1 MSINPSDLIN
11 HIMTTPQ
18 TGQLVRVVNQSGAE
32 FYIPVTYFQTEASGV
47 DGVTGSGN
55 ITVNNADPQNPIVG
69 ITATPSFTTVT
80 ALTGDITTVNATSVA
95 ASATITAATSVTT
108 SIFATSLV
116 TKNLSITE
124 NSITA
129 AGTYVAV
136 DLLYYSK
143 STGSHVFYTNGVA
156 RWSVNG
162 SGALNPDTDN
172 TYDIGNL
179 LVNPRDIHAT
189 RSLIKKGL
197 AEEGYA
203 SLSVLSATASKT
215 FKGGATETIAVK
227 IPAGAEIIGTAW
239 RIDVDIVLGGGGVNF
254 DLNYTGGATQAIVT
268 DETTLTK
275 NNKNNA
281 PFNVNAATN
290 ITSAT
295 TDIVVTPDAGTI
307 DSGAITCVTFYRAI
321 ANLTDAA

>member
-1 MSINPSDLIN
+1 MQINPSDLIN

-18 TGQLVRVVNQSGAE
+18 TGQLVRVVNQSGSE
-32 FYIPVTYFQTEASGV
+32 FYIPVTYFQTSASGV
-47 DGVTGSGN
+47 DGVTGTGN
-55 ITVNNADPQNPIVG
+55 ITVDNTNPQTPIVG
-69 ITATPSFTTVT
+69 ISATPSFTTV
-80 ALTGDITTVNATSVA
+80 AATS
-95 ASATITAATSVTT
+95 TITATTSVTT
-108 SIFATSLV
+108 ATLATSGV
-116 TKNLSITE
+116 ARNVSINA

-129 AGTYVAV
+129 GGTDAAV
-136 DLLYYSK
+136 DLLYLSK
-143 STGSHVFYTNGVA
+143 STGSHVFYTNSVA
-156 RWSVNG
+156 RWNING
-162 SGALNPDTDN
+162 SGAFNPEVDN

-197 AEEGYA
+197 AAEGYA
-203 SLSVLSATASKT
+203 SLSILSATASTT
-215 FKGGATETIAVK
+215 FVGGATETIAVQ

-268 DETTLTK
+268 NEATLTK
-275 NNKNNA
+275 NNKNRVF
-281 PFNVNAATN
+281 FNVNAATS

-295 TDIVVTPDAGTI
+295 TDILVTPDAGTI
-307 DSGAITCVTFYRAI
+307 TSGAITCVTFYRAI

>member
-11 HIMTTPQ
+11 HIMPTPQ
-18 TGQLVRVVNQSGAE
+18 TGQLVRVVNESGAE
-32 FYIPVTYFQTEASGV
+32 FFIPVTYFQTAASGV

-55 ITVNNADPQNPIVG
+55 ITVNNDDLQNPIVG
-69 ITATPSFTTVT
+69 ISATPSFTTVT
-80 ALTGDITTVNATSVA
+80 A
-95 ASATITAATSVTT
+95 TT
-108 SIFATSLV
+108 SMTTATFATSGVSANV
-116 TKNLSITE
+116 TLSNNVLGAGGTD
-124 NSITA
+124 A
-129 AGTYVAV
+129 AVGIIYNT
-136 DLLYYSK
+136 K
-143 STGSHVFYTNGVA
+143 STGSHSFYTNSTE
-156 RWSVNG
+156 RWTING
-162 SGALNPDTDN
+162 SGSLNPASDN
-172 TYDIGNL
+172 SYDIGNL
-179 LVNPRDIHAT
+179 SVNPRDIHAT

-197 AEEGYA
+197 AAEGYA
-203 SLSVLSATASKT
+203 SLSVLSATASTT
-215 FKGGATETIAVK
+215 FTGGATETIAVQ

-268 DETTLTK
+268 NEATLTK